1 MTFRWEVFEILC
13 LDGVPRLEPGQLRA
27 ISSQLDLLRHIR
39 WNCLTPTAE
48 WVELAHL
55 QLGLRQ
61 ALRTQALQMG
71 QMPKAMTMAPFRL
84 CGSYALTHR

>member
-1 MTFRWEVFEILC
+1 MTFRWKVFEILC
-13 LDGVPRLEPGQLRA
+13 LDGVPRLEAGQLRA
-27 ISSQLDLLRHIR
+27 ISSKLDLLRHIR
-39 WNCLTPTAE
+39 WTCLTQTAE